1 MGTLRRLFGKRIRQL
16 RRSRDLTQEE
26 LADLVSVSAE
36 FISNLERGVNAPS
49 FDTLEKLAEALDVDF
64 FELFVFTK

>member
-1 MGTLRRLFGKRIRQL
+1 MGRIHQLFGKRIRQL

-49 FDTLEKLAEALDVDF
+49 FGTLEKLAEALDVAL
-64 FELFVFTK
+64 FELFVFTE